1 MSVKIT
7 APDAANMAG
16 EHNTT
21 YGAVHVLFKD
31 GVAEVDELPDS
42 VRDYMLRAGYTV
54 DGDKLDQ
61 DGDADATPDSR
72 EYGGRQLV
80 GTELRDAAV
89 DPEPEDFLAPVNA
102 GEADPHGPLVVAP
115 GIHAEGE
122 RVVKAGPVLP
132 GKGQE
137 AGEKR
142 LAEKL
147 LVDGEQ
153 VSTPTGGDFKPEN
166 MGELQ
171 LSDPLSAAVGA
182 KAAELGLVSDAAD
195 PRLSDRDKLDGEP
208 KGGAKREEWVE
219 FARSQ
224 GAPEEQLADPKDGGL
239 SRDELRA
246 SYGS

>member
-1 MSVKIT
+1 M
-7 APDAANMAG
+7 
-16 EHNTT
+16 
-21 YGAVHVLFKD
+21 LFKD
-31 GVAEVDELPDS
+31 GTAEVDDLPDS
-42 VRDYMLRAGYTV
+42 VRAYMLRAGYTV
-54 DGDKLDQ
+54 GGQQLDQ
-61 DGDADATPDSR
+61 PEPAEVPDSR
-72 EYGGRQLV
+72 EVGGRQLQ

-89 DPEPEDFLAPVNA
+89 DPDPADFLAPVNA

-132 GKGQE
+132 GKLQE

-153 VSTPTGGDFKPEN
+153 VSTPDGGDFKADN
-166 MGELQ
+166 LGALQ
-171 LSDPLSAAVGA
+171 LSDPLSAEVGA
-182 KAAELGLVSDAAD
+182 KAAELGIVSDAAD
-195 PRLSDRDKLDGEP
+195 PRLTPGGLEGEP
-208 KGGAKREEWVE
+208 KGGAKRDEWVE

-246 SYGS
+246 QYGS

>member
-16 EHNTT
+16 EHSTT
-21 YGAVHVLFKD
+21 YGPVNVLFID
-31 GVAEVDELPDS
+31 GKAEVDELPDA
-42 VRDYMLRAGYTV
+42 VRSYLLRTGYTV
-54 DGDKLDQ
+54 GGEQLDQ
-61 DGDADATPDSR
+61 PDQAAVPDSR
-72 EYGGRQLV
+72 EAGKRQLV

-89 DPEPEDFLAPVNA
+89 DPVSEDFLAPVNA

-132 GKGQE
+132 GKLQE

-153 VSTPTGGDFKPEN
+153 VGAPSGADWQAGT
-166 MGELQ
+166 GELQ
-171 LSDPLSAAVGA
+171 LSDPLSAEVGA
-182 KAAELGLVSDAAD
+182 RAAELGVVADAGD
-195 PRLSDRDKLDGEP
+195 PRLTDHEKLEGEP

-219 FARSQ
+219 FARTQ
-224 GAPEEQLADPKDGGL
+224 GAPDAELADPKDGGL
-239 SRDELRA
+239 SRDDLRA
-246 SYGS
+246 AYGS